1 MCSPALLPEASGLP
15 HEVGLD
21 ISGFECRAWGLR
33 RVTALTAHTGR
44 KCSVRTA
51 ASPDCLHGLFL
62 NCYLQRKSNPHKQF
76 YFVQNIN
83 SLVDILETQASLV
96 AQLVKILP
104 AMQEIAVQ
112 FLGWKDL
119 LEKG

>member
-1 MCSPALLPEASGLP
+1 MCSPALLPEASRLP
-15 HEVGLD
+15 REVGLD

-33 RVTALTAHTGR
+33 RVTALTTHTGR

-51 ASPDCLHGLFL
+51 ASPDCHGLFL

-104 AMQEIAVQ
+104 VMQEIAVQ

>member
-1 MCSPALLPEASGLP
+1 MCSPAFLPETSRRP
-15 HEVGLD
+15 RERVLD
-21 ISGFECRAWGLR
+21 ISEFECRAWELR
-33 RVTALTAHTGR
+33 RVTALTAHMGR

-51 ASPDCLHGLFL
+51 ASPDCHGLFL
-62 NCYLQRKSNPHKQF
+62 NCYLKRKSNPHKRF

-104 AMQEIAVQ
+104 AMQETAVR
-112 FLGWKDL
+112 FLGWEDL